1 MQRYVISD
9 DYPKET
15 CNFRYFFLNF
25 AHYKDKMK
33 NMTTIN
39 IKSFALISTML
50 LLFSCNGSQPANSPE
65 SQANAAENAPS
76 EQTENA
82 AAKQNIIRRHI
93 NIPRDFN
100 YITNLGS
107 IDIIWSQGDY
117 SMEAEGDS
125 ALLQYIVTDFDSN
138 LLTINLENDTHMDS
152 NLYGIKSNLKVYIS
166 SPDLKCISICGNG
179 SFETTGTWKSDDIK
193 TGVMSKGSLKLG
205 RIECSTF
212 TLQSTDIGDISIAD
226 ITAADITLYSNS
238 SANISVNATA
248 ENMAIL
254 NDGTQHITIS
264 GNIKKLRV
272 KNENDPNLTI
282 KKFALL

>member
-65 SQANAAENAPS
+65 SQANAAENASS

-152 NLYGIKSNLKVYIS
+152 NIYGIKSNLKVYIS

-205 RIECSTF
+205 RIECTTF
-212 TLQSTDIGDISIAD
+212 TLQSTDIGSITLSD
-226 ITAADITLYSNS
+226 ITADDITLYSNS

-272 KNENDPNLTI
+272 KNENDPNLKI
-282 KKFALL
+282 KD